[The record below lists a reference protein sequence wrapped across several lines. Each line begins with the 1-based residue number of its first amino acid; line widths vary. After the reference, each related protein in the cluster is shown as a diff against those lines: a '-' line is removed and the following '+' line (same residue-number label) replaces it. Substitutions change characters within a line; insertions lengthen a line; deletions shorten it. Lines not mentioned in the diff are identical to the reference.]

1 MMRYFLLFCLV
12 SMAKVEA
19 TKNEAIAD
27 PPKIKFVVQKRIQSP
42 GKDSFILLKETQQW
56 DPAKTA
62 IIICDMWDQH
72 WCKGATE
79 RVNELA
85 PHMNNVLSIARE
97 KGILIVH
104 SPSDCM
110 KFYKDYPQRKIAE
123 KYALPTDKAGE
134 GGALLSTE
142 KDAVWPIDQSN
153 GGCNDTPRCTERY
166 PWIKET
172 GLLEI
177 KENDVITDSG
187 NEMVNMFREKG
198 INRVILMGVHTNM
211 CVVNRPFGLRNMIK
225 YGMQVALM
233 RDLTDVMYDARQAP
247 FVNHFNGLGLMVE
260 YIEKYIAP
268 TVSSTD
274 LTGKPPFRFAEDP
287 RVQ

>member
-1 MMRYFLLFCLV
+1 MRYFLLFCLV

-19 TKNEAIAD
+19 TKMKQLQILQKSNSWFRKDSIA
-27 PPKIKFVVQKRIQSP
+27 

-123 KYALPTDKAGE
+123 NMLC
-134 GGALLSTE
+134 LLIRLE
-142 KDAVWPIDQSN
+142 RVEH
-153 GGCNDTPRCTERY
+153 CCHRERCC
-166 PWIKET
+166 
-172 GLLEI
+172 
-177 KENDVITDSG
+177 
-187 NEMVNMFREKG
+187 MA
-198 INRVILMGVHTNM
+198 NRS
-211 CVVNRPFGLRNMIK
+211 
-225 YGMQVALM
+225 
-233 RDLTDVMYDARQAP
+233 
-247 FVNHFNGLGLMVE
+247 VE
-260 YIEKYIAP
+260 WR
-268 TVSSTD
+268 
-274 LTGKPPFRFAEDP
+274 L
-287 RVQ
+287 

>member
-1 MMRYFLLFCLV
+1 MMKYFLLFCLV
-12 SMAKVEA
+12 SIVKIES
-19 TKNEAIAD
+19 TKNETTVN
-27 PPKIKFVVQKRIQSP
+27 PSKIRFTVQKRVPVTGS
-42 GKDSFILLKETQQW
+42 DSFKLVTETQQW
-56 DPAKTA
+56 DAAKTA

-72 WCKGATE
+72 WCKGATK
-79 RVNELA
+79 RVSELA
-85 PHMNNVLSIARE
+85 PHMNNVLNIARE

-104 SPSDCM
+104 SPSECM
-110 KFYKDYPQRKIAE
+110 KFYKDYPQRKFAE
-123 KYALPTDKAGE
+123 KYALPTDKAEE
-134 GGALLSTE
+134 GRELLPTE

-166 PWIKET
+166 PWIKEN

-177 KENDVITDSG
+177 KENDVISDSG
-187 NEMVNMFREKG
+187 NEMIRMFKEKG

-211 CVVNRPFGLRNMIK
+211 CVVNRPFGLRNMSS
-225 YGMQVALM
+225 YGMNVALM

-247 FVNHFNGLGLMVE
+247 FVNHFNGLGLMIE

-268 TVSSTD
+268 TVLSTD
-274 LTGKPPFRFAEDP
+274 LTDKPPFRFAEDP